1 MKKLILSGLT
11 LFAAS
16 TMISQVAMMPVIEHF
31 TQASC
36 GPCASANPV
45 LASTLNTF
53 GAANYVRIS
62 HQVSWPGFDPMYNA
76 FPTGPDDRVSYY
88 GITGVPNTSLEGGA
102 PGSSGTVVTASTLA
116 GIAAMTT
123 PYQITATQTWNADWS
138 ITLDID
144 VTNTSGASVSDAD
157 KIYVAMIEN
166 HVTYPSAPGSNGETE
181 FEYVMREMYNAST
194 GAAGATTGASLGAIA
209 AGATESFSIT
219 IAAGDVPSYLR
230 DLREISFAVY
240 LQNNSSKAI
249 HQAAKSSAGST
260 PSDRLVAS
268 ASASSTAGSGLCDY
282 SFTPAIT
289 YTNDDAVTVTEVIVE
304 YDINGGTAVSET
316 FTGSIAAGASQ
327 TITFPA
333 TTLAAGTSVVNY
345 QVVSANGG
353 GFTTPGA
360 VTIDSET
367 YRKLNTTSAA
377 TPMTEGMESAPLI
390 SGTGY
395 SRDLTTAIF
404 STTPDDVTESLFS
417 ILDGPTYSYG
427 AIGGFAASDRSVRFR
442 FYNLSGSENLDL
454 IFEKLTMPASGSQL
468 KFSHAY
474 RQYTSENDRLTVD
487 ISTDCGVTWTN
498 VFNKAGSSLM
508 TLPPATAQYTPS
520 SASDWELNLIDLSAY
535 DGQSDVVIRFRGTSA
550 YGNNLYL
557 DDINV
562 SQATSVIE
570 NEVENLEISIMPNP
584 ANEYMV
590 ANFTVNE
597 NVVPFITIVNSLG
610 QQVKNVP
617 VSGTAGMNSLRINTS
632 DFPAGIYFF
641 NVISNNGTATK
652 RFVVE

>member
-1 MKKLILSGLT
+1 
-11 LFAAS
+11 
-16 TMISQVAMMPVIEHF
+16 MISQVAMMPVIEHF

-62 HQVSWPGFDPMYNA
+62 HQVSWPGFDPMYNV

-88 GITGVPNTSLEGGA
+88 GITGVPNTSLQGGA
-102 PGSSGTVVTASTLA
+102 PGSSGTVVTAATLA
-116 GIAAMTT
+116 NVAAMTT

-194 GAAGATTGASLGAIA
+194 GAAGATTGAALGAIA
-209 AGATESFSIT
+209 AGATESFTMT

-353 GFTTPGA
+353 GFITPGA

-367 YRKLNTTSAA
+367 YRRLNTTSAA

-404 STTPDDVTESLFS
+404 STTPVLHLNYTTCYAKALADLAPCSHLVFS
-417 ILDGPTYSYG
+417 RQDR
-427 AIGGFAASDRSVRFR
+427 AA
-442 FYNLSGSENLDL
+442 
-454 IFEKLTMPASGSQL
+454 
-468 KFSHAY
+468 
-474 RQYTSENDRLTVD
+474 
-487 ISTDCGVTWTN
+487 
-498 VFNKAGSSLM
+498 
-508 TLPPATAQYTPS
+508 
-520 SASDWELNLIDLSAY
+520 
-535 DGQSDVVIRFRGTSA
+535 
-550 YGNNLYL
+550 
-557 DDINV
+557 
-562 SQATSVIE
+562 
-570 NEVENLEISIMPNP
+570 
-584 ANEYMV
+584 
-590 ANFTVNE
+590 
-597 NVVPFITIVNSLG
+597 
-610 QQVKNVP
+610 
-617 VSGTAGMNSLRINTS
+617 
-632 DFPAGIYFF
+632 
-641 NVISNNGTATK
+641 
-652 RFVVE
+652 